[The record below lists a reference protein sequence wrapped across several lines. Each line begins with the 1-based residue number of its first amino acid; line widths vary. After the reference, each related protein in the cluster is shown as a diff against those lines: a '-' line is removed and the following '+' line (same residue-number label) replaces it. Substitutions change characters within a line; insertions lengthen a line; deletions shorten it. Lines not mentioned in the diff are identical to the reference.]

1 MNPVDPPGG
10 TLELPREPHDES
22 SHGSMDSHRFTAE
35 PSVRK
40 SRRVAQVGFV
50 FLCVMALVG
59 GGTWLAK
66 KYIRAG
72 TADREAAKKEK
83 ERLAKTEAARKG
95 KVFVFDAK
103 DSAPAQEPA
112 PTSNLPRAFG
122 SSSETAQ
129 AIPRRGETATP
140 GSAPGTPPAAA
151 TPTNSGGAAKAL
163 AAVHATMMVD
173 GPATTDRPSAIGS
186 AGMGSGPAAKATA
199 TRPPAPIASTA
210 PDPTLGVG
218 AAGGMPLGGSPPRAA
233 TATIP
238 ARGVGRQT
246 VQEFARLQEVKSPIT
261 GTAQASAAKLG
272 DRSMLLARGAFIPC
286 ILETQ
291 LFSTVPGES
300 SCLVPEDV
308 YSDDG
313 TTLLIEKGSKVSGTY
328 GSTMKA
334 GDSRIAV
341 VWNRIKTTTGVVI
354 DVESPASDGV
364 GVMGL
369 DGTLDNH
376 WPERIGAALL
386 LSLIED
392 AVSIEVAK
400 QGGATTATQGT
411 STTNTAT
418 TSTAKTMSEK
428 VLESTIN
435 IPPTLTKPR
444 GSRLAIFVKRD
455 LWFDGVYALSKR

>member
-1 MNPVDPPGG
+1 MNPIDQPGG
-10 TLELPREPHDES
+10 PPDLAREPHEEPTN
-22 SHGSMDSHRFTAE
+22 GSMDPHRFAAE
-35 PSVRK
+35 PPVRK
-40 SRRVAQVGFV
+40 SRRVAQVSFV
-50 FLCVMALVG
+50 FLCVMALIG

-66 KYIRAG
+66 RYIHAS
-72 TADREAAKKEK
+72 TADREAAKREK

-122 SSSETAQ
+122 SNGGETAQ
-129 AIPRRGETATP
+129 AIPRRGEIASP

-151 TPTNSGGAAKAL
+151 MPINSGGTAKAP

-173 GPATTDRPSAIGS
+173 GPAATDRPSVIGS
-186 AGMGSGPAAKATA
+186 AGTGSAPAAEAAA
-199 TRPPAPIASTA
+199 TRPPAPIASMA

-218 AAGGMPLGGSPPRAA
+218 VAGGMPLSGTAPRAA
-233 TATIP
+233 SATIP
-238 ARGVGRQT
+238 AHGVGRQT
-246 VQEFARLQEVKSPIT
+246 VQDFARLQAARSPIT
-261 GTAQASAAKLG
+261 GTAQVSAANLG

-300 SCLVPEDV
+300 SCLVPDDV

-328 GSTMKA
+328 GSTMKV
-334 GDSRIAV
+334 GDSRIAI

-354 DVESPASDGV
+354 DVESPASDGI
-364 GVMGL
+364 GVMGV
-369 DGTLDNH
+369 DGNLDNH

-400 QGGATTATQGT
+400 QGSTTATQGT
-411 STTNTAT
+411 STTG
-418 TSTAKTMSEK
+418 TAKTMSEK

>member
-1 MNPVDPPGG
+1 M
-10 TLELPREPHDES
+10 
-22 SHGSMDSHRFTAE
+22 
-35 PSVRK
+35 RK

-103 DSAPAQEPA
+103 DSALAQEPA
-112 PTSNLPRAFG
+112 TTSNLPRAFG

-129 AIPRRGETATP
+129 AIPRRGETAGPGAVSGTSTAAAAPPNPSGGAKSPATVRATMMIEGPVPADRSAMAEPAESAAGRPRLPVAPEPPTTGGAPALGIGASPNTASMGNSP
-140 GSAPGTPPAAA
+140 GSAAGTTTGTAIAPPAALL
-151 TPTNSGGAAKAL
+151 PRGA
-163 AAVHATMMVD
+163 
-173 GPATTDRPSAIGS
+173 S
-186 AGMGSGPAAKATA
+186 
-199 TRPPAPIASTA
+199 
-210 PDPTLGVG
+210 
-218 AAGGMPLGGSPPRAA
+218 
-233 TATIP
+233 
-238 ARGVGRQT
+238 RQT
-246 VQEFARLQEVKSPIT
+246 VQEFARLQAARSPIT
-261 GTAQASAAKLG
+261 GTAQVSAANLG

-313 TTLLIEKGSKVSGTY
+313 ATLLIEKGSKVSGTY
-328 GSTMKA
+328 GSTMKV
-334 GDSRIAV
+334 GDTRIAV

-354 DVESPASDGV
+354 DVESPASDGI

-369 DGTLDNH
+369 DGNLDKH

-400 QGGATTATQGT
+400 QGGATTQGT
-411 STTNTAT
+411 FTTNTAT

-428 VLESTIN
+428 VLQSTIN